1 MNEYP
6 FIPFNPVRFSE
17 HEMVIRSNQFYE
29 LMQKRRSLRFFSDE
43 PIPEIVLSN
52 IIMTAGTAPSGANKQ
67 PWSICVVTNPKLKH
81 EIRMAAEKEEQ
92 LSYSERMP
100 EEWLAD
106 LAPLGTDWHKPFL
119 ETSPALIVVFKR
131 NYEVVD
137 GRKKNNY
144 YVTESVGIA
153 VGMLLAAIQNAGLCA
168 LTHTPSPMGFLK
180 NLLQR
185 PENETPFL
193 LIPIGYPA
201 ADATVPDIE
210 RKAAKD
216 FVFLY

>member
-216 FVFLY
+216 FVFL

>member
-6 FIPFNPVRFSE
+6 FIPFKPVRFSE